1 VFNRNHAYRD
11 KKVVGVFVQIR
22 AGTGSKM
29 VESTL
34 NKLHIMKTNLPVTN
48 LLFSYSGYRQH
59 GFAMQMFNN
68 QIQTIQSKYKEIS
81 NETVRFGSKTAS

>member
-1 VFNRNHAYRD
+1 
-11 KKVVGVFVQIR
+11 
-22 AGTGSKM
+22 
-29 VESTL
+29 
-34 NKLHIMKTNLPVTN
+34 MKTNLPVTN